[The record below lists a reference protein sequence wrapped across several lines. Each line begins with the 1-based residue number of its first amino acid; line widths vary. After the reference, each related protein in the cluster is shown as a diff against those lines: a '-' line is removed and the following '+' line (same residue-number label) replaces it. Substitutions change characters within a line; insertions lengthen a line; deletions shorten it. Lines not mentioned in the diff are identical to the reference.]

1 MLAANSRAHVD
12 CVSRVLKNAD
22 RLPQAP
28 VPPLILDSWRRSMEL
43 YRLDPASEQGPRIL
57 SQALLNECR
66 ERSEL
71 FLRIAGDAVARL
83 HEQVREADYCVLL
96 TDARAAPS
104 ITGSSRPFALTAARP
119 ACTWAPAGRKEKRV
133 PAGWRRC

>member
-43 YRLDPASEQGPRIL
+43 YRLDPGSQQGPRI
-57 SQALLNECR
+57 
-66 ERSEL
+66 
-71 FLRIAGDAVARL
+71 
-83 HEQVREADYCVLL
+83 
-96 TDARAAPS
+96 
-104 ITGSSRPFALTAARP
+104 
-119 ACTWAPAGRKEKRV
+119 
-133 PAGWRRC
+133 

>member
-43 YRLDPASEQGPRIL
+43 YL
-57 SQALLNECR
+57 SL
-66 ERSEL
+66 
-71 FLRIAGDAVARL
+71 I
-83 HEQVREADYCVLL
+83 H
-96 TDARAAPS
+96 
-104 ITGSSRPFALTAARP
+104 I
-119 ACTWAPAGRKEKRV
+119 
-133 PAGWRRC
+133 